1 MPKHLKIDS
10 FKWARS
16 SSLFVHGITM
26 NIGCYCYFNL
36 THIQWRS
43 WIPLTFNYVE
53 IKNIV
58 RLAFT
63 LYDTEKGKRVCRQ
76 QPKTTE
82 CGIYCMK
89 YARDLISQQRTRAYL
104 SNNFNSDLPY
114 TNAELNEVQ
123 EEWATYILP
132 HLAK

>member
-1 MPKHLKIDS
+1 MGEKQFLICP
-10 FKWARS
+10 W
-16 SSLFVHGITM
+16 
-26 NIGCYCYFNL
+26 NN
-36 THIQWRS
+36 
-43 WIPLTFNYVE
+43 N
-53 IKNIV
+53 
-58 RLAFT
+58 AFT